1 MTREAAVRTQVLGL
15 LKRYQAT
22 GAPVCYRSNPPSPY
36 DGVAGDPDLI
46 ACVNG
51 RMVILELKQPDWRPT
66 PAYERGAQWRRIL
79 AWRAAGALGGIVRS
93 KAEADVLVQEAL
105 YGTRD

>member
-1 MTREAAVRTQVLGL
+1 MVREAAVRRQVVAYLAKL
-15 LKRYQAT
+15 AKD

-36 DGVAGDPDLI
+36 DGVAGDPDII

-79 AWRAAGALGGIVRS
+79 AWRAAGALGGIVSS
-93 KAEADVLVQEAL
+93 KDEVVVLVQEAL

>member
-1 MTREAAVRTQVLGL
+1 MVREAAVRTQVLGL
-15 LKRYQAT
+15 LKQIKKG
-22 GAPVCYRSNPPSPY
+22 GAPVEWRSNPPSPY
-36 DGVAGDPDLI
+36 DGVAGDPDII

-79 AWRAAGALGGIVRS
+79 AWRAAGALGGIVSS
-93 KAEADVLVQEAL
+93 KAEVVVLVQEAL